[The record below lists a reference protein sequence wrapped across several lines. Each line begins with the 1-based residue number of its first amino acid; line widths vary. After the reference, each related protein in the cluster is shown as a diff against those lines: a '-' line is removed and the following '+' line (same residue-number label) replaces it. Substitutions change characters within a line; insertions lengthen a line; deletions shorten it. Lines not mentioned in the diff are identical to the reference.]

1 MSSDITVRERNKA
14 CSPRVEIGRHDE
26 RVMKLPRVCN
36 TGYIVERENNGGTD
50 AFFAQGGERE
60 VFEISLPRKL
70 VHPLSSAFFIGRGE
84 PLQEYFP
91 GNFHPV
97 ISTFFFFFPSI
108 SSSAEI
114 RFVPKFFFIIPD
126 QEVIGYTG
134 QKKKRKILSC
144 KEIHLN

>member
-14 CSPRVEIGRHDE
+14 CSPHVEIGRHDE
-26 RVMKLPRVCN
+26 RVMKLRRVCN
-36 TGYIVERENNGGTD
+36 TGYIVERQNNGGTD

-70 VHPLSSAFFIGRGE
+70 VHPLSSAFFIGCGE

-91 GNFHPV
+91 ENFHPV
-97 ISTFFFFFPSI
+97 ISTFFFFSLYFLLRGNSLR
-108 SSSAEI
+108 AEVFLYNS
-114 RFVPKFFFIIPD
+114 RPR
-126 QEVIGYTG
+126 GYWIYRSG
-134 QKKKRKILSC
+134 KKKENFVLG